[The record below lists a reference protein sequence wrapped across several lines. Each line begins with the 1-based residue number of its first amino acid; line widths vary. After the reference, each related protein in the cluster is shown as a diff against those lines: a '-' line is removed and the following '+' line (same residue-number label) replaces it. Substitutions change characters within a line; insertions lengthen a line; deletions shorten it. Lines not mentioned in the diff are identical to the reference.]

1 MTIMK
6 ASSLQN
12 ENTYPE
18 RDGDFDRERAGETDL
33 DRDLT
38 GDRWED
44 LAFGDLLLKS

>member
-1 MTIMK
+1 MNDNN
-6 ASSLQN
+6 LQN

-18 RDGDFDRERAGETDL
+18 RDDDFDRERAGEADL